1 MGRTGQGV
9 PEGLGI
15 RRASRESLTLRRQAV
30 WTLPSWGEACLSLS
44 AGASQAGSPA
54 FRTGSPGSLLSGT
67 GSLCPSVKGNP
78 GVLVKQRAGVRNH
91 QERRWRVAQWQMGSP
106 CDDRPPALFP
116 GVQPCPLSHPPP
128 APVKKLQRKSTCVP
142 EASGRAPS
150 GEIPP
155 TGPSSRWGSTSRYAV
170 FLQSQGTLSAS
181 DKSPGSAKRLIY
193 MGVSPGPW
201 SHCSTGPR
209 DP

>member
-30 WTLPSWGEACLSLS
+30 WTPPSWGEACLSLS

-78 GVLVKQRAGVRNH
+78 GVLVKQRAGDRNH

-106 CDDRPPALFP
+106 CDDRPPALSP
-116 GVQPCPLSHPPP
+116 GVQPRPLSHPPP
-128 APVKKLQRKSTCVP
+128 APVKKLQRKSTCVS

-150 GEIPP
+150 GKSRPP
-155 TGPSSRWGSTSRYAV
+155 AQVAGGAPLPGMLFFSKAGAPS
-170 FLQSQGTLSAS
+170 Q
-181 DKSPGSAKRLIY
+181 
-193 MGVSPGPW
+193 
-201 SHCSTGPR
+201 PR
-209 DP
+209 TNPQVLPNG